1 MKSGVK
7 AAARKPGLEAVAIG
21 AENGI
26 FAPLIVEWMEAGA
39 VVRRVEI
46 PDPREAYLAAFNRQY
61 QPVSRATSLANSKR
75 DAE

>member
-7 AAARKPGLEAVAIG
+7 AAARKPVIEAVALG

-26 FAPLIVEWMEAGA
+26 FAPLIVEWREAGK
-39 VVRRVEI
+39 VVKRVEI
-46 PDPREAYLAAFNRQY
+46 PDPRESYLAAFARML
-61 QPVSRATSLANSKR
+61 QPVSRATNLANSKR